1 VLVERRGNV
10 TIVTLNRPE
19 RRNALDGPT
28 MREVGT
34 AFTEAEHDPEV
45 RAVILTAVGD
55 RAFCAGMDL
64 RAFAES
70 GTPDSG
76 DGPGLGVF
84 MGRTYPKPLIAA
96 VNGPAV
102 AGGFEL
108 VLACDIVVAAEHATF
123 GLPEVKRGLVAAGG
137 GAILL
142 PGRLPLAVALEF
154 GLTGDAIDAAR
165 AYTLGLVNRVVPAD
179 QVLETALGL
188 AEVIVANGPLAVQV
202 TKQLMLEAAGGND
215 AALRQRA
222 NELVAP
228 VFASDDARE
237 GATAFAEKRPPR
249 WTGR

>member
-1 VLVERRGNV
+1 
-10 TIVTLNRPE
+10 
-19 RRNALDGPT
+19 
-28 MREVGT
+28 
-34 AFTEAEHDPEV
+34 
-45 RAVILTAVGD
+45 
-55 RAFCAGMDL
+55 
-64 RAFAES
+64 
-70 GTPDSG
+70 
-76 DGPGLGVF
+76 

-165 AYTLGLVNRVVPAD
+165 AYNLGLVNRVVPTD
-179 QVLETALGL
+179 QVLETALAL
-188 AEVIVANGPLAVQV
+188 AEVIVANGPLAVRV

-228 VFASDDARE
+228 VFASVDARE